1 MNKIEIDRNDTAF
14 KMIEILFQQGKIN
27 QATYSNILQHKNLY
41 ISQLE
46 KKDV

>member
-1 MNKIEIDRNDTAF
+1 MIKIEIDKIDAAF
-14 KMIEILFQQGKIN
+14 KMVEILFQQGKIN

-41 ISQLE
+41 ISQFE

>member
-1 MNKIEIDRNDTAF
+1 MNKIEIDNKDAAF

-41 ISQLE
+41 ISQIE
-46 KKDV
+46 KKEV

>member
-1 MNKIEIDRNDTAF
+1 MTKIDIDKNDAAF

-41 ISQLE
+41 ISQIE
-46 KKDV
+46 QKDV